1 VTGDG
6 SDISLMAES
15 IKLCSCGCEFTES
28 QSSGDTCFKC
38 KVATIGFT
46 WRGVRDTRESFS
58 NETIPEVIRDTE
70 RQAAA
75 NGVEIEPVG
84 TRWV

>member
-1 VTGDG
+1 MTGDG